1 MNFKEFFIDYK
12 DNLNE
17 QKFIYY
23 SGILNKTEHEFKYS
37 NNEEK
42 IGWYHIQKNVM
53 FQEKPF
59 ISSILL
65 EYIVYDKKTKK
76 VKFKLLNE
84 KSKSLYA
91 NNAFKQYFLKSV
103 LSAEKYNFIF
113 DKLIILAF
121 NKTFVKRII
130 ENKINNLND
139 IINYI
144 IKHVVKIKNINSKD
158 YFNLFLVCYHIFDSY
173 TFNMML
179 KNWKEDIKYEDI
191 IEFVNKNKSD
201 FSRDFIN
208 QCMAMN
214 IKLDKNT
221 EITKVKHDYY
231 AKQTRYQEK
240 YKTNYQEI
248 NAIPF

>member
-23 SGILNKTEHEFKYS
+23 SGILNKREHEFKYS

-84 KSKSLYA
+84 KNKSIHA
-91 NNAFKQYFLKSV
+91 NNSFKQYFLKSV
-103 LSAEKYNFIF
+103 YLLFRLAILSSISFEYSGLFTIF
-113 DKLIILAF
+113 FK
-121 NKTFVKRII
+121 
-130 ENKINNLND
+130 
-139 IINYI
+139 
-144 IKHVVKIKNINSKD
+144 
-158 YFNLFLVCYHIFDSY
+158 
-173 TFNMML
+173 
-179 KNWKEDIKYEDI
+179 
-191 IEFVNKNKSD
+191 
-201 FSRDFIN
+201 
-208 QCMAMN
+208 
-214 IKLDKNT
+214 
-221 EITKVKHDYY
+221 
-231 AKQTRYQEK
+231 TRYQLL
-240 YKTNYQEI
+240 
-248 NAIPF
+248 